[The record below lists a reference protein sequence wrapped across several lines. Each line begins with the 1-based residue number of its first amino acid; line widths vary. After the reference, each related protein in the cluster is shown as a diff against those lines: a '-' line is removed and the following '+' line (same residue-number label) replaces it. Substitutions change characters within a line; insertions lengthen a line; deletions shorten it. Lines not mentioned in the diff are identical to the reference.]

1 MKMVS
6 DYYED
11 INEFINEYSEPTV
24 VVEINVVLKKQWIK
38 RSELVEKIVR
48 EADRYIELQSKIYDF
63 RRDIYNKLLKNETI
77 DATEIFNTA
86 YEFIENLE
94 VIESLVRHATNNFED
109 VPNENVAEFYHFLK
123 REKKKLFDDLY
134 TIYVD
139 SLVAQTRKIQ
149 QEGI

>member
-1 MKMVS
+1 MVS

-11 INEFINEYSEPTV
+11 INEFIKEYSEPTV

-63 RRDIYNKLLKNETI
+63 TRDIYNKILNNKAI
-77 DATEIFNTA
+77 DAREIFNTA

-94 VIESLVRHATNNFED
+94 VIESLVRHATNNFEN
-109 VPNENVAEFYHFLK
+109 VPNENVAEFYHFLR

-139 SLVAQTRKIQ
+139 SLVAQTRKI
-149 QEGI
+149 GDKN

>member
-1 MKMVS
+1 MEMVS

-11 INEFINEYSEPTV
+11 INEFIKEYSEPTV

-63 RRDIYNKLLKNETI
+63 TRDIYNKILNNKAI
-77 DATEIFNTA
+77 DAREIFNTA

-94 VIESLVRHATNNFED
+94 VIESLVRHQLYYRSERNNN
-109 VPNENVAEFYHFLK
+109 PLFLYPFSHH
-123 REKKKLFDDLY
+123 LLL
-134 TIYVD
+134 I
-139 SLVAQTRKIQ
+139 
-149 QEGI
+149 